1 MKQQVLYNG
10 KSKRFEIYKTCD
22 LDKLRQF
29 KIDGDDQILGEDDE
43 NEEEGED
50 ADDKEEIKGAK

>member
-1 MKQQVLYNG
+1 
-10 KSKRFEIYKTCD
+10 
-22 LDKLRQF
+22 LRQF

-43 NEEEGED
+43 NEEEGEY